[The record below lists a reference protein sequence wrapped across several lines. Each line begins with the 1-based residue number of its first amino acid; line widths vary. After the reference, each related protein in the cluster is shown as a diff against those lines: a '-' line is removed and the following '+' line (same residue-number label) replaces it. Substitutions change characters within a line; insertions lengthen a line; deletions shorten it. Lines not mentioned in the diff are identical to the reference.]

1 MWEGAVD
8 VAIAQALPN
17 GALAKALDAT
27 VPLRFTTAM
36 RDQAL
41 REGLN
46 LTRRIRPNPDAHAL
60 RIAVRNPAPALLGA
74 SQFG

>member
-8 VAIAQALPN
+8 VAIAYALPN
-17 GALAKALDAT
+17 GALAKVLDVT
-27 VPLRFTTAM
+27 VPLRFTTTM

-46 LTRRIRPNPDAHAL
+46 LNRRIRPAL
-60 RIAVRNPAPALLGA
+60 MRMRFA
-74 SQFG
+74 